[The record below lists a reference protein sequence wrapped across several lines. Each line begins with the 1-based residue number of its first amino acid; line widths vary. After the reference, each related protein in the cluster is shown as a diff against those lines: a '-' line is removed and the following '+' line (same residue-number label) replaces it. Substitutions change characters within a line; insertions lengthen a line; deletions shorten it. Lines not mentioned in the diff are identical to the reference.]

1 MIHRGSIVRSI
12 AGRDRERFFVVF
24 DIQDDYA
31 LIADG
36 ELRPLEKKKRK
47 KLKHLRPTSQVVD
60 LGAAATNRQLRQLL
74 AAYNR
79 RDQTQGGQSVC
90 RKMM

>member
-1 MIHRGSIVRSI
+1 MIQKGSIVRSI

-47 KLKHLRPTSQVVD
+47 KLKHLRRTSQVVD
-60 LGAAATNRQLRQLL
+60 LQSAATNRQLKKLL
-74 AAYNR
+74 AGFV
-79 RDQTQGGQSVC
+79 QQGETQGG
-90 RKMM
+90 

>member
-1 MIHRGSIVRSI
+1 MIQKGSIVRSI

-47 KLKHLRPTSQVVD
+47 KLKHLRRTSKVID
-60 LGAAATNRQLRQLL
+60 LQAAATNRQLRQIL
-74 AAYNR
+74 AEYNR